1 MAKKANRD
9 LIAGTA
15 ALLVAVLLFCAI
27 GFKRDIGR
35 HSTASYTLS
44 ARFNHTD
51 GLNAGAPVRLAGIE
65 VGKIIDLTLNGD
77 YGVTVR
83 FSLPESVRLPDDSG
97 ISVQSQSLLGNKY
110 LELTPGG
117 SEDMLSDGDFLD
129 FTEDSPDLVNLLDKV
144 IAAAKADRK
153 NNKCAKGN

>member
-1 MAKKANRD
+1 MGGKANKD

-15 ALLVAVLLFCAI
+15 ALTVVALLFCAI
-27 GFKRDIGR
+27 SFKRDIGR

-51 GLNAGAPVRLAGIE
+51 GLNTGAPVRLAGIE
-65 VGKIIDLTLNGD
+65 VGKITALTLDGD

-83 FSLPESVRLPDDSG
+83 FSLLKAVQLPDDSG
-97 ISVQSQSLLGNKY
+97 ISVQSQSLLGSKY

-117 SEDMLSDGDFLD
+117 SEDMLADGDFLD

-144 IAAAKADRK
+144 IAAAKANRK
-153 NNKCAKGN
+153 NNNCAKGK